1 MHELFELF
9 RSFFRIGL
17 FTFGG
22 GYAMIPLIQAEVERH
37 PGWQIGRDEFID
49 LLTLAQ
55 SVPGPIALNT
65 AVFIGYKSRGYA
77 GAVATTLGIVVPSFV
92 IILLIALLFA
102 DIRHNP
108 VVDAAFKGMRPAVVA
123 LIIGPVLSLARGMHW
138 AMLFVIAG
146 TALAVWY
153 LGWSPIYILLT
164 AALAGIGWVLF
175 TSKKPSNKTTDD
187 IPPTLYQ
194 LSENRLLRLRRR
206 LRHAV
211 AHPERGGGPARLAH
225 QRRIRRH
232 RGRLA
237 NHARPHR
244 HQLGHLRR
252 LLGRRRGRQPWF
264 GLLGAFIATFAVCM
278 PSLTLML
285 LLTRFFLRLHNNP
298 LVEGAMKGMRPV
310 VIGMIASAALLLIAP
325 HSSEPGDQNFI
336 DAWSW
341 VLFGGVLVGSWRKVN
356 PILLI
361 VLSAV
366 AGILIY
372 HVF

>member
-1 MHELFELF
+1 MNLLLDLFLTF
-9 RSFFRIGL
+9 AKIGL

-37 PGWQIGRDEFID
+37 PGWQIGRNEFID

-65 AVFIGYKSRGYA
+65 AVFIGYKSRGYT

-175 TSKKPSNKTTDD
+175 TSKKAK
-187 IPPTLYQ
+187 Q
-194 LSENRLLRLRRR
+194 
-206 LRHAV
+206 
-211 AHPERGGGPARLAH
+211 
-225 QRRIRRH
+225 
-232 RGRLA
+232 
-237 NHARPHR
+237 
-244 HQLGHLRR
+244 
-252 LLGRRRGRQPWF
+252 
-264 GLLGAFIATFAVCM
+264 
-278 PSLTLML
+278 
-285 LLTRFFLRLHNNP
+285 
-298 LVEGAMKGMRPV
+298 
-310 VIGMIASAALLLIAP
+310 
-325 HSSEPGDQNFI
+325 QN
-336 DAWSW
+336 D
-341 VLFGGVLVGSWRKVN
+341 R
-356 PILLI
+356 
-361 VLSAV
+361 
-366 AGILIY
+366 
-372 HVF
+372 